1 MTFKNKEELERYFAY
16 SDIYEGYDEDNEY
29 YYISKYDY
37 LEPETHKFKNYEWHR
52 KYKNECFEM
61 FNYRC
66 SGCDKYINIYEGV
79 VHHKTY
85 KHKGGIYQARPKEIK
100 DKICLMCYECH
111 EGEHRNKSID
121 GITRKIPREYKECID
136 CNDSDYYEPNLI
148 QSDGRC
154 ETCHNTYV
162 RDMSEYIF

>member
-1 MTFKNKEELERYFAY
+1 MTFKNKEELERYFAF

-29 YYISKYDY
+29 YYESKYDY
-37 LEPETHKFKNYEWHR
+37 LEPETHK
-52 KYKNECFEM
+52 KYKNECFKM

-100 DKICLMCYECH
+100 DKICLMCHECH
-111 EGEHRNKSID
+111 EEEHQNKSID
-121 GITRKIPREYKECID
+121 GITRILPSEYKECID

-154 ETCHNTYV
+154 IYCHDIYV